1 MKSDYK
7 LFCVI
12 NPKLSENEMLI
23 GITQNEQAIDTVA
36 QGGIVVTFG
45 YELLENAVGMYK
57 MIISDSGMHDQIV
70 DALRLEA
77 RRQQRK
83 HGRKTNITSHT
94 RFERNKKTGKFEL
107 KEDD

>member
-12 NPKLSENEMLI
+12 NPKLSENEMLV
-23 GITQNEQAIDTVA
+23 GITQNEQVIDAVG
-36 QGGIVVTFG
+36 QGGVVLTFG
-45 YELLENAVGMYK
+45 YELLENAVGMYE
-57 MIISDSGMHDQIV
+57 IITSDAGMHDKIV

-94 RFERNKKTGKFEL
+94 RFERNKKTGEFEL
-107 KEDD
+107 KEDV